1 MRDCKR
7 GEQRER
13 GQKGI
18 IIVRGCVEG
27 AVLFSKSKSRVGFST
42 FVLCTSTESLSLG
55 LKSEVGK
62 LGVAFV
68 IAMEGVFLI
77 CEDS

>member
-1 MRDCKR
+1 M
-7 GEQRER
+7 
-13 GQKGI
+13 
-18 IIVRGCVEG
+18 EG
-27 AVLFSKSKSRVGFST
+27 TVLFSKSKSRVGFST

-77 CEDS
+77 CEDG